1 MSKILVT
8 GGAGFIGSNLV
19 EGLLPLHQVSV
30 VDNLSTGKR
39 SQLLSGARFYEAD
52 ILEKDFLKIVAEV
65 MPDYI
70 IHLAAQ
76 VNVATSL
83 SQPFRDLELNILG
96 SLKVMEAARLY
107 GVQKIIYPSSAA
119 VYGNPQ
125 FLPITEEHPVMP
137 MSFYGISK
145 HTPEHYFQVYA
156 ETYGLRYS
164 VLRFANV
171 YGPRQDSSGEGGVV
185 AIFADRLLQSEPIR
199 IFGDGEQT
207 RDFVF
212 VKDVAQAITQAMTH
226 GDNQIYNIGSG
237 QKVSINSLLHELQI
251 LAGSNTE
258 PEFLPARPGDIR
270 HSLFDISK
278 AKSNL
283 DWMPKTDLNTG
294 LAATIEWFQRTRL

>member
-19 EGLLPLHQVSV
+19 EELLPLHQVSV
-30 VDNLSTGKR
+30 VDNLSSGKR
-39 SQLLSGARFYEAD
+39 SQVLNGAGFYEAD
-52 ILEKDFLKIVAEV
+52 ILEKDFLKIVAQV

-83 SQPFRDLELNILG
+83 NQPFRDLELNILG

-107 GVQKIIYPSSAA
+107 GVKKIIYPSSAA

-137 MSFYGISK
+137 MSLYGISK
-145 HTPEHYFQVYA
+145 HTPEHYFQVYSA
-156 ETYGLRYS
+156 TYGLRYS

-171 YGPRQDSSGEGGVV
+171 YGPRQDSGGEGGVV
-185 AIFADRLLQSEPIR
+185 AIFADRLLKNEPIQ

-212 VKDVAQAITQAMTH
+212 VKDVVQAITQAMIS

-237 QKVSINSLLHELQI
+237 QKVSINGLLHELQI
-251 LAGSNTE
+251 LTGSNTE
-258 PEFLPARPGDIR
+258 AEFLPARPGDIR

-278 AKSNL
+278 AKSSL
-283 DWMPKTDLNTG
+283 HWMPKNDLNTG
-294 LAATIEWFQRTRL
+294 LSTTIEWFQRTRL